1 MAGGLQMKSDAGATL
16 VGHRSSLP
24 DSVVVLFDSSQT
36 SIHETDPESSLN
48 TNEKVEDEHY
58 SGHYSLMYYP
68 NGTMSESS
76 NPKADEVLWNKVLL
90 IIDGEDGKFNLG
102 LNYEA
107 GENRPD
113 YRTDGRFGVTL
124 QTQISDKVL
133 INGKVGVPVG
143 GAGANETVIAGDVEI
158 DFLLNE
164 EGTLTAKV
172 FNRENSIRNFGEAIG
187 YTQGV
192 GLSYNVD
199 FDTFKE
205 LIQNLFKKNK
215 KEAEDIQEEVKEN
228 GPNKVPD
235 FVSYKSPSK
244 KEN

>member
-1 MAGGLQMKSDAGATL
+1 MNSTIKSELNYRLESQDERDTQALFL
-16 VGHRSSLP
+16 VSTGSFSSGFNDLNASGTIAERLNGIINSIFTSD
-24 DSVVVLFDSSQT
+24 DS
-36 SIHETDPESSLN
+36 
-48 TNEKVEDEHY
+48 KV
-58 SGHYSLMYYP
+58 
-68 NGTMSESS
+68 N
-76 NPKADEVLWNKVLL
+76 V
-90 IIDGEDGKFNLG
+90 G

-107 GENRPD
+107 GQNRPD
-113 YRTDGRFGVTL
+113 YQTDDRFGVTL
-124 QTQISDKVL
+124 QTQISDRVL

-143 GAGANETVIAGDVEI
+143 GATETVIAGDVEI

-205 LIQNLFKKNK
+205 LIKKLFKSTK
-215 KEAEDIQEEVKEN
+215 KQKSTEESSQK
-228 GPNKVPD
+228 KAK
-235 FVSYKSPSK
+235 KSIPEYISFKSSSK
-244 KEN
+244 K